1 MTKLKGSLKNKKKK
15 RKQHEPC
22 KIVLVNYLA
31 RITKIFQ
38 TIDAVPLYRV
48 GIVT

>member
-22 KIVLVNYLA
+22 KFVHPGSEYFLN
-31 RITKIFQ
+31 
-38 TIDAVPLYRV
+38 
-48 GIVT
+48 VTSFLSGNM